1 MAKLV
6 LDCVTVSEIGVG
18 GHSYGQDPVVGVHW
32 WTPPTAQQ
40 TALLHSNEFE

>member
-18 GHSYGQDPVVGVHW
+18 GHSYGQDPVVGVQEGVL
-32 WTPPTAQQ
+32 AS
-40 TALLHSNEFE
+40 ARLEMEVG